1 MEQLL
6 YQQIF
11 SVSLVWFLFIIHFPT
26 QSFQDYPLHKDCL
39 MFEQSLPTTYN
50 VWQQDMVIVIGG

>member
-39 MFEQSLPTTYN
+39 MFRFTGVKMEQTVLFYRAN
-50 VWQQDMVIVIGG
+50 EL